1 MPLTAVSGRLPHGET
16 GALNGDELYTLRD
29 KVTRVAEQLPLL
41 PRALTLVRKA
51 AKGWFAAWIVLLLL
65 QGLLPVAVVYLSR
78 SVVNGLVLL
87 TRARTPLENVWPALW
102 PAVLLAATLLVAEVL
117 RSATNYVRTVQ
128 SELVRDDIRSLIQE
142 KSVAMDL
149 EFYDSPEFY
158 DHLHRA
164 KDEAAYR
171 PVELLESLGALAQS
185 SITLVAMG
193 AVLLPFGVWLPTAL
207 LAGTLPAFWVV
218 LRYSLLQHAWRRSV
232 TTDERRAWYYEWLLT
247 AAEPAAEIRLF
258 NLGRYFQRASLAL
271 RTRLRR
277 ERLNLAQRQALAE
290 MGAGAAALVV
300 TGGSMLW
307 MLRSAV
313 QGRAT
318 LGDMVLFYQAFQ
330 QGLQLTK
337 SLLGNVGQLYSNIL
351 FLGNLFEFLDL
362 EPLVTESPNARP
374 VPASLQEGIQFHDV
388 TFHYPGTQRVA
399 LEKMSVFLGANRITA
414 IVGPN
419 GAGKSTLI
427 KLIARFYDPQSG
439 RIEMDG
445 GDLRH
450 YALQDL
456 RDRITILFQQP
467 VHFSASAR
475 ENIAFGDLGS
485 EHDDSAILAAAR
497 DSGAE
502 SIVRRL
508 PAGFD
513 TMLGR
518 WFQDDGA
525 ELSVGE
531 WQRLA
536 LARAFLRRSGILVL
550 DEPTSAMDPWAE
562 SEWLE
567 RFRSLA
573 VGRTVLIIT
582 HRFTTAMFADVIHVM
597 DAGRIVESGSHEE
610 LLRMGGRYAEAW
622 TRQKHA

>member
-1 MPLTAVSGRLPHGET
+1 
-16 GALNGDELYTLRD
+16 LNGDELYRLKDR
-29 KVTRVAEQLPLL
+29 VNQVAEQLPLL
-41 PRALTLVRKA
+41 PRAFSLVQQA
-51 AKGWFAAWIVLLLL
+51 AKGWFIVWTILLLL

-78 SVVNGLVLL
+78 SVVNSLVLL
-87 TRARTPLENVWPALW
+87 TRTRAPLENIWPALW
-102 PAVLLAATLLVAEVL
+102 PAILLAATLLATELL
-117 RSATNYVRTVQ
+117 RSATGYVRTVQ

-164 KDEAAYR
+164 KDEATYR

-185 SITLVAMG
+185 AITLVAMG
-193 AVLLPFGVWLPTAL
+193 AVLLPFGAWLPAAL
-207 LAGTLPAFWVV
+207 LVGTVPAFWVV
-218 LRYSLLQHAWRRSV
+218 LRYSLLQHTWRRSV

-258 NLGRYFQRASLAL
+258 NLGAYFQKASLAL
-271 RTRLRR
+271 RTRLRQ
-277 ERLNLAQRQALAE
+277 ERLNLAHRQALAE
-290 MGAGAAALVV
+290 MGAGAAALVM
-300 TGGSMLW
+300 TSGSMLW
-307 MLRSAV
+307 MLWSAV

-318 LGDMVLFYQAFQ
+318 LGDLVLFYQAFQ
-330 QGLQLTK
+330 QGLQLAK

-362 EPLVTESPNARP
+362 EPLVTEAPSPKALP
-374 VPASLQEGIQFHDV
+374 TSLQEGIRFQDV
-388 TFHYPGTQRVA
+388 TFHYPGTSRVA
-399 LEKMSVFLGANRITA
+399 LDRMSVFLEAKRITA

-439 RIEMDG
+439 RIEIDG
-445 GDLRH
+445 DDLRH
-450 YALQDL
+450 YALQGW
-456 RDRITILFQQP
+456 RDRVTILFQQP

-475 ENIAFGDLGS
+475 ENIAFGDLVGELS
-485 EHDDSAILAAAR
+485 DDEILAAAR
-497 DSGAE
+497 DAGAE
-502 SIVRRL
+502 SIIGRL
-508 PAGFD
+508 PEGLD

-550 DEPTSAMDPWAE
+550 DEPTSAMDPWAAN
-562 SEWLE
+562 EWLE
-567 RFRSLA
+567 RFRKLA

-582 HRFTTAMFADVIHVM
+582 HRFTTAMFADIIHVM
-597 DAGRIVESGSHEE
+597 DEGRIVESGSHEE
-610 LLRMGGRYAEAW
+610 LLLLSGRYADAW
-622 TRQKHA
+622 TKQKHA

>member
-1 MPLTAVSGRLPHGET
+1 
-16 GALNGDELYTLRD
+16 LNGDELYTLKD
-29 KVTRVAEQLPLL
+29 KVSRIAAQLPLL
-41 PRALTLVRKA
+41 PRALGLVRKA
-51 AKGWFAAWIVLLLL
+51 AVGWFATWILLLLL

-78 SVVNGLVLL
+78 SVVNSLVLL
-87 TRARTPLENVWPALW
+87 TRSRAPFENVWLALW
-102 PAVLLAATLLVAEVL
+102 PAILLAATVLAAEVL
-117 RSATNYVRTVQ
+117 RSATSYVRTAQ
-128 SELVRDDIRSLIQE
+128 SELVRDHIRSLIQE

-171 PVELLESLGALAQS
+171 PVALLESLGALAQN

-193 AVLLPFGVWLPTAL
+193 AVLLPYGAWLPVAL
-207 LAGTLPAFWVV
+207 LVGTLPAFWVV

-232 TTDERRAWYYEWLLT
+232 TADERRTWYYEWLLT
-247 AAEPAAEIRLF
+247 TAEPAAEIRLF
-258 NLGRYFQRASLAL
+258 NLGGYFQRVSLAL
-271 RTRLRR
+271 RTRLRE

-290 MGAGAAALVV
+290 MGAGAAALLV
-300 TGGSMLW
+300 TGGSVLW
-307 MLRSAV
+307 MLWSAV

-318 LGDMVLFYQAFQ
+318 LGDLVLFYQAFQ
-330 QGLQLTK
+330 QGLQLSK

-362 EPLVTESPNARP
+362 EPMVTEAASPKP
-374 VPASLQEGIQFHDV
+374 VPASLDAGIGFHEV
-388 TFHYPGTQRVA
+388 SFHYPGTQRLA
-399 LEKMSVFLGANRITA
+399 LDKMSVFLEAKRITA

-427 KLIARFYDPQSG
+427 KLIARFYDPQGG
-439 RIEMDG
+439 RIDWDG
-445 GDLRH
+445 FDLRG
-450 YALQDL
+450 YALQEL

-475 ENIAFGDLGS
+475 ENIAFGDA
-485 EHDDSAILAAAR
+485 SATRGDGEILAAAR

-508 PAGFD
+508 PDGLD

-536 LARAFLRRSGILVL
+536 LARAFLRRSTILVL

-567 RFRSLA
+567 RFRKLA

-597 DAGRIVESGSHEE
+597 DAGRIVESGNHEE
-610 LLRMGGRYAEAW
+610 LLRIRGRYAEAW
-622 TRQKHA
+622 TKQKRE

>member
-1 MPLTAVSGRLPHGET
+1 LK
-16 GALNGDELYTLRD
+16 GDELYTFKD
-29 KVTRVAEQLPLL
+29 KLGRLAAQLPLL
-41 PRALTLVRKA
+41 PRALGLVRKA
-51 AKGWFAAWIVLLLL
+51 AKGWFAAWIILLLF

-78 SVVNGLVLL
+78 SVVNSLVVV
-87 TRARTPLENVWPALW
+87 TRSRAPLENIWPALW
-102 PAVLLAATLLVAEVL
+102 PAILLGATLLATEVL
-117 RSATNYVRTVQ
+117 RSLTSYVRTTQ
-128 SELVRDDIRSLIQE
+128 AELVRDDIRSLIQK
-142 KSVAMDL
+142 KSVGMDL

-171 PVELLESLGALAQS
+171 PVELLESLGSLAQN

-193 AVLLPFGVWLPTAL
+193 AVLLPFGVWLPAAL
-207 LAGTLPAFWVV
+207 FVGTVPALWVV
-218 LRYSLLQHAWRRSV
+218 LRYSLLQHAWHRKV
-232 TTDERRAWYYEWLLT
+232 TTDERRGWYYEWLLT

-258 NLGRYFQRASLAL
+258 NLGEYFQKASLAL

-277 ERLNLAQRQALAE
+277 ERLNLAQRQVLAE
-290 MGAGAAALVV
+290 VGAGAAALAV

-307 MLRSAV
+307 MLWSAM

-318 LGDMVLFYQAFQ
+318 LGDLVLFYQAFQ

-337 SLLGNVGQLYSNIL
+337 SLLGNVGQLYSDIL

-362 EPLVTESPNARP
+362 EPLVTEPERP
-374 VPASLQEGIQFHDV
+374 KPPPASLQEGIRFHEV
-388 TFHYPGTQRVA
+388 TFRYPGAQRVA
-399 LEKMSVFLGANRITA
+399 LEKMSVFLAAKRITA

-419 GAGKSTLI
+419 GSGKSTLI

-445 GDLRH
+445 DDLRQ
-450 YALQDL
+450 YALQGL
-456 RDRITILFQQP
+456 RDQITILFQEP
-467 VHFSASAR
+467 VHFSATAR
-475 ENIAFGDLGS
+475 DNIVFGDLS
-485 EHDDSAILAAAR
+485 AELDDGEILAAAH

-502 SIVRRL
+502 SIVRGL
-508 PAGFD
+508 PDGLN

-518 WFQDDGA
+518 RFQDDGA

-536 LARAFLRRSGILVL
+536 LARAFLRRSGTLVL

-562 SEWLE
+562 SEWLR
-567 RFRSLA
+567 RFRKLA
-573 VGRTVLIIT
+573 AGRTVVIVT

-597 DAGRIVESGSHEE
+597 DEGRIVESGSHEE
-610 LLRMGGRYAEAW
+610 LLRIGGRYAEAW
-622 TRQKHA
+622 AKQKHTHEDA

>member
-1 MPLTAVSGRLPHGET
+1 M
-16 GALNGDELYTLRD
+16 NGDELYRLKDR
-29 KVTRVAEQLPLL
+29 VNQVAEQLPLL
-41 PRALTLVRKA
+41 PRAFSLVRQA
-51 AKGWFAAWIVLLLL
+51 AKGWFVAWIILLLL

-78 SVVNGLVLL
+78 NVVNSLVLL
-87 TRARTPLENVWPALW
+87 TRTRGPMENIWPALW
-102 PAVLLAATLLVAEVL
+102 PAILLAATLLATELL
-117 RSATNYVRTVQ
+117 RSATGYVRTVQ

-164 KDEAAYR
+164 KDEATYR

-185 SITLVAMG
+185 GITLVAMA
-193 AVLLPFGVWLPTAL
+193 AVLLPFGAWLPVAL
-207 LAGTLPAFWVV
+207 LVGTLPAFWVV
-218 LRYSLLQHAWRRSV
+218 LRYSLLQHTWRRSV
-232 TTDERRAWYYEWLLT
+232 TTDERRVWYYEWLLT

-258 NLGRYFQRASLAL
+258 NLGAHFQKASLAL
-271 RTRLRR
+271 RTRLRQ
-277 ERLNLAQRQALAE
+277 ERLSLSQRQALAE
-290 MGAGAAALVV
+290 MGAGTAALVV

-307 MLRSAV
+307 MLWSAV

-318 LGDMVLFYQAFQ
+318 LGDLVLFYQAFQ
-330 QGLQLTK
+330 QGLQLAK
-337 SLLGNVGQLYSNIL
+337 SLLGNVGQLYSNVL

-362 EPLVTESPNARP
+362 EPLVTEAPSPKP
-374 VPASLQEGIQFHDV
+374 VPASLEEGIRFHDV
-388 TFHYPGTQRVA
+388 TFHYPGTLRVA
-399 LEKMSVFLGANRITA
+399 LDRMSVFLEAKRITA

-439 RIEMDG
+439 RIEIDG
-445 GDLRH
+445 DDLRH
-450 YALQDL
+450 YALQGW
-456 RDRITILFQQP
+456 RDRVTILFQQP

-475 ENIAFGDLGS
+475 ENIAFGDLGG
-485 EHDDSAILAAAR
+485 ELGDSDILAAAR

-502 SIVRRL
+502 SIIARL
-508 PAGFD
+508 PEGLD

-567 RFRSLA
+567 RFRKLA

-597 DAGRIVESGSHEE
+597 DEGRIVESGSHEE
-610 LLRMGGRYAEAW
+610 LLLRRGGRYADAW
-622 TRQKHA
+622 TKQKRS

>member
-1 MPLTAVSGRLPHGET
+1 MKSHELHKLT
-16 GALNGDELYTLRD
+16 D
-29 KVTRVAEQLPLL
+29 KLGHVAAQVPLL
-41 PRALTLVRKA
+41 PRALGLVRKA
-51 AKGWFAAWIVLLLL
+51 AKGWFYAWIVLLLL

-78 SVVNGLVLL
+78 SVINSLVLL
-87 TRARTPLENVWPALW
+87 TRTRAPLESIWPALW
-102 PAVLLAATLLVAEVL
+102 PAVFLAATLLATEVL
-117 RSATNYVRTVQ
+117 RSATNYVRTAQ
-128 SELVRDDIRSLIQE
+128 SELVRDDIRSLILE

-171 PVELLESLGALAQS
+171 PVELLESLGALAQGS
-185 SITLVAMG
+185 VTLVAMG
-193 AVLLPFGVWLPTAL
+193 AVLLPFGAWLPAAL
-207 LAGTLPAFWVV
+207 AVATVPAFWVV
-218 LRYSLLQHAWRRSV
+218 LRYSLLRHAWHRGV
-232 TTDERRAWYYEWLLT
+232 TTDDRRAWYYEWLLT

-258 NLGRYFQRASLAL
+258 NLGGYFQEASLAL
-271 RTRLRR
+271 RTRLRH

-290 MGAGAAALVV
+290 MGAAAAALVV

-307 MLRSAV
+307 MLWSAV

-318 LGDMVLFYQAFQ
+318 LGDLVLFYQAFQ

-351 FLGNLFEFLDL
+351 FLGNLFDFLDL
-362 EPLVTESPNARP
+362 EPRITELPSPRP
-374 VPASLQEGIQFHDV
+374 MPASLQEGVRFHKV
-388 TFHYPGTQRVA
+388 TFHYPGTERVA
-399 LEKMSVFLGANRITA
+399 LKDLSVFLEAKRITA

-439 RIEMDG
+439 RIELDG
-445 GDLRH
+445 CDLRH
-450 YALQDL
+450 YALREL

-467 VHFSASAR
+467 VHFSASMR
-475 ENIAFGDLGS
+475 ENIAFGDLGT
-485 EHDDSAILAAAR
+485 EPGDGEILAAAR

-502 SIVRRL
+502 SIVGRL
-508 PAGFD
+508 PQGLD

-536 LARAFLRRSGILVL
+536 LARAFLRRSGIQVL

-562 SEWLE
+562 SDWLE
-567 RFRSLA
+567 RFRKLA

-597 DAGRIVESGSHEE
+597 DGGRIVESGSHEE
-610 LLRMGGRYAEAW
+610 LLRIGGRYADAW
-622 TRQKHA
+622 TKQKHS

>member
-1 MPLTAVSGRLPHGET
+1 M
-16 GALNGDELYTLRD
+16 NGDDLYTLKD
-29 KVTRVAEQLPLL
+29 KASRVAAQLPLL
-41 PRALTLVRKA
+41 PRALGLVRKA
-51 AKGWFAAWIVLLLL
+51 AKGWFAAWIALLLL

-78 SVVNGLVLL
+78 SVVNTLVLL
-87 TRARTPLENVWPALW
+87 TRTRAPLENVWQALW
-102 PAVLLAATLLVAEVL
+102 PAILLGAAVLAAEVL
-117 RSATNYVRTVQ
+117 RSATSYVGTAQ
-128 SELVRDDIRSLIQE
+128 SELVRDHIRSLIQE

-149 EFYDSPEFY
+149 EFYDSPEFF

-193 AVLLPFGVWLPTAL
+193 AVLLPYGAWLPIAL
-207 LAGTLPAFWVV
+207 VVGTLPAFWVV
-218 LRYSLLQHAWRRSV
+218 LRYSLLQYAWRRRV
-232 TTDERRAWYYEWLLT
+232 TSDERRAWYCEWLLT

-258 NLGRYFQRASLAL
+258 NLGGYFQKASLAL

-277 ERLNLAQRQALAE
+277 ERLDLALRQALAE
-290 MGAGAAALVV
+290 MGAGAAALLV
-300 TGGSMLW
+300 TGGSVLW
-307 MLRSAV
+307 MLWSAV
-313 QGRAT
+313 RGRAT
-318 LGDMVLFYQAFQ
+318 LGDLVLFYQAFQ

-337 SLLGNVGQLYSNIL
+337 SLLGNVGRLYSNIL

-362 EPLVTESPNARP
+362 EPLVTEAASPMP
-374 VPASLQEGIQFHDV
+374 VPAFLKEGIGFHDV

-399 LEKMSVFLGANRITA
+399 LKKMSVFLDAHRITA

-427 KLIARFYDPQSG
+427 KLIARFYDPQHG
-439 RIEMDG
+439 RVDWDG
-445 GDLRH
+445 IDLRG
-450 YALQDL
+450 YALQQL
-456 RDRITILFQQP
+456 RDRFTILFQQP
-467 VHFSASAR
+467 VHFSATAR
-475 ENIAFGDLGS
+475 ENIAFGDVNGAWNDG
-485 EHDDSAILAAAR
+485 EILAAAR

-502 SIVRRL
+502 PIVRRL
-508 PAGFD
+508 PDGLD

-518 WFQDDGA
+518 WFQDDGM

-536 LARAFLRRSGILVL
+536 LARAFLRRSAILVL

-567 RFRSLA
+567 RFRELA

-597 DAGRIVESGSHEE
+597 EAGGIAESGTHDE
-610 LLRMGGRYAEAW
+610 LLRMGGLYAEAW
-622 TRQKHA
+622 IKQKRA

>member
-1 MPLTAVSGRLPHGET
+1 
-16 GALNGDELYTLRD
+16 LNGEELYTLKD
-29 KVTRVAEQLPLL
+29 KLGRVAAQLPLL
-41 PRALTLVRKA
+41 PRALALVRKA
-51 AKGWFAAWIVLLLL
+51 AKGWFAAWIILLLF
-65 QGLLPVAVVYLSR
+65 QGLLPVALVYLSR
-78 SVVNGLVLL
+78 SVVNSLVLMTR
-87 TRARTPLENVWPALW
+87 TRAPVVENVWPALW
-102 PAVLLAATLLVAEVL
+102 PAILLAATLLATEVL
-117 RSATNYVRTVQ
+117 RSATSYVRTVQ
-128 SELVRDDIRSLIQE
+128 SELVRDEIRSLIQE

-171 PVELLESLGALAQS
+171 PVELLDSIGALAQS

-193 AVLLPFGVWLPTAL
+193 AVLLPFGAWLPVAL
-207 LAGTLPAFWVV
+207 LVGTLPAFWVV

-232 TTDERRAWYYEWLLT
+232 TTDERRTWYYEWLLT
-247 AAEPAAEIRLF
+247 TAEPAAEIRLF
-258 NLGRYFQRASLAL
+258 NLGGYFQKASLAL
-271 RTRLRR
+271 RTRLRQQ
-277 ERLNLAQRQALAE
+277 RLNLAQRQALAE
-290 MGAGAAALVV
+290 TGAGAMALMV
-300 TGGSMLW
+300 TGGSVLW
-307 MLRSAV
+307 VVWSAV
-313 QGRAT
+313 QGRAS
-318 LGDMVLFYQAFQ
+318 LGDLVLLYQAFQ

-337 SLLGNVGQLYSNIL
+337 SLLGHVGQIYSNIL

-362 EPLVTESPNARP
+362 EPLVTESPSATP
-374 VPASLQEGIQFHDV
+374 VPASVREGIRLHEV
-388 TFHYPGTQRVA
+388 TFHYPGTHRVA
-399 LEKMSVFLGANRITA
+399 LDKMSVFLEAKRVTA

-445 GDLRH
+445 GDLRD
-450 YALQDL
+450 YALQEL

-475 ENIAFGDLGS
+475 ENIAFGEVAAGR
-485 EHDDSAILAAAR
+485 DDGEILAAAR
-497 DSGAE
+497 DAGAE
-502 SIVRRL
+502 SVVRRL
-508 PAGFD
+508 PDGLD

-536 LARAFLRRSGILVL
+536 LARAFLRRSAILVL

-567 RFRSLA
+567 RFRKLA
-573 VGRTVLIIT
+573 VGRTVLIVT

-597 DAGRIVESGSHEE
+597 DAGRIVESGNHEE

-622 TRQKHA
+622 IKQKRG

>member
-1 MPLTAVSGRLPHGET
+1 M
-16 GALNGDELYTLRD
+16 NGDELNTFKD
-29 KVTRVAEQLPLL
+29 KAGRIAAQLPLL
-41 PRALTLVRKA
+41 PRALGLVRRA
-51 AKGWFAAWIVLLLL
+51 AKGWFAAWVALLLL

-87 TRARTPLENVWPALW
+87 TRTRAPLENIWPALW
-102 PAVLLAATLLVAEVL
+102 PAILLAVALLFTEVL
-117 RSATNYVRTVQ
+117 RSATTYVRTTQ
-128 SELVRDDIRSLIQE
+128 AELVRDDIRTLIQK

-149 EFYDSPEFY
+149 EFYDTPEFY

-193 AVLLPFGVWLPTAL
+193 AILLPFGAWLPAAL
-207 LAGTLPAFWVV
+207 LIGTVPALWVV
-218 LRYSLLQHAWRRSV
+218 LRYSLLQHTWRRAV
-232 TTDERRAWYYEWLLT
+232 TTDERRDWYYEWLLT
-247 AAEPAAEIRLF
+247 SAEPAAEIRLF
-258 NLGRYFQRASLAL
+258 NLGGYFQKASLAL

-277 ERLNLAQRQALAE
+277 ERLNLAQRQAVAE
-290 MGAGAAALVV
+290 IGAGAAALVV

-307 MLRSAV
+307 MLWSAV
-313 QGRAT
+313 HGRAT
-318 LGDMVLFYQAFQ
+318 LGDLVLFYQAFQ

-337 SLLGNVGQLYSNIL
+337 SLLGNVGQLYSNVL

-362 EPLVTESPNARP
+362 EPLVTEVPRP
-374 VPASLQEGIQFHDV
+374 KPPPASLQEGIRFHEV

-399 LEKMSVFLGANRITA
+399 LEKMSVFVEAKRITA

-450 YALQDL
+450 YALQEL

-467 VHFSASAR
+467 VRFSASAR
-475 ENIAFGDLGS
+475 DNIAFGDLGAELNES
-485 EHDDSAILAAAR
+485 DILAAAR
-497 DSGAE
+497 DSGAD

-508 PAGFD
+508 PDGLD

-518 WFQDDGA
+518 WFRDDGT

-567 RFRSLA
+567 RFRKLA

-582 HRFTTAMFADVIHVM
+582 HRFTTAMFADTIHVM
-597 DAGRIVESGSHEE
+597 DGGRIVESGSHEE
-610 LLRMGGRYAEAW
+610 LLRIGGRYADAW
-622 TRQKHA
+622 TKQKHS

>member
-1 MPLTAVSGRLPHGET
+1 
-16 GALNGDELYTLRD
+16 LNGEELYTLKD
-29 KVTRVAEQLPLL
+29 KVSRVAAQLPLL
-41 PRALTLVRKA
+41 PRALGLVRKA

-65 QGLLPVAVVYLSR
+65 QGLLPVALVYLSR
-78 SVVNGLVLL
+78 SVVNSLVLL
-87 TRARTPLENVWPALW
+87 TRASAPLENAWPALW
-102 PAVLLAATLLVAEVL
+102 PAILLAATLLAAEVL
-117 RSATNYVRTVQ
+117 RSATSYVKAVQ
-128 SELVRDDIRSLIQE
+128 SELVRDDIRSLIQQ

-149 EFYDSPEFY
+149 EFYDSPECY

-185 SITLVAMG
+185 SVTLAAMG
-193 AVLLPFGVWLPTAL
+193 AVLLPFGAWLPVAL
-207 LAGTLPAFWVV
+207 LLGTLPAFWVV

-232 TTDERRAWYYEWLLT
+232 TSDERRTWYYEWLLT
-247 AAEPAAEIRLF
+247 TAEPAAEIRLF
-258 NLGRYFQRASLAL
+258 DLGGYFQRASLAL
-271 RTRLRR
+271 RTRLRQ
-277 ERLNLAQRQALAE
+277 ERLSLAQRQALAE
-290 MGAGAAALVV
+290 TGAGAAALAI
-300 TGGSMLW
+300 TGGSVLW
-307 MLRSAV
+307 MVWSAI
-313 QGRAT
+313 QGRAS
-318 LGDMVLFYQAFQ
+318 LGDLVLLYQAFQ

-337 SLLGNVGQLYSNIL
+337 SVLGHVGQIYSNVL

-362 EPLVTESPNARP
+362 EPLVIESSNARP
-374 VPASLQEGIQFHDV
+374 VPASVQEGIRLLDV
-388 TFHYPGTQRVA
+388 TFHYPGTRRVA
-399 LEKMSVFLGANRITA
+399 LEKMSLFLEANQITA

-445 GDLRH
+445 GDLRD
-450 YALQDL
+450 YALQEL

-467 VHFSASAR
+467 VHFSATAR
-475 ENIAFGDLGS
+475 ENIAFGDLRA
-485 EHDDSAILAAAR
+485 EVDDAEILTAAR

-502 SIVRRL
+502 PVVHRL
-508 PAGFD
+508 PDGLD

-536 LARAFLRRSGILVL
+536 LARAFLRRSAILVL

-567 RFRSLA
+567 RFRKLA
-573 VGRTVLIIT
+573 VGRTVLIVT

-597 DAGRIVESGSHEE
+597 DAGRIVESGNHEK
-610 LLRMGGRYAEAW
+610 LLRLGGRYAEAW
-622 TRQKHA
+622 IKQKRA